1 MFEKLCG
8 PRDVDDGR
16 SQHDGVCGFHRYD
29 SKLELLDLWPQCGIG

>member
-8 PRDVDDGR
+8 PRDVD
-16 SQHDGVCGFHRYD
+16 DGVCGFHRYD